1 MCAVGFSRARVA
13 GHAQPRPSPMSC
25 WGLRAQALPEA
36 RPCAADSHLSS
47 VSCMTPPLT
56 RDSNQSRST
65 LLKAGYPEIV
75 PPPDYPYTLLKLGAV
90 GGLFFLAALRRC
102 FSFAPGGPLHSYSF
116 LLAFLLSVFNHF
128 PTDAHY
134 TRSGHLYFRGPP
146 T

>member
-1 MCAVGFSRARVA
+1 MRVA

-25 WGLRAQALPEA
+25 WGLWAQALPEA

-47 VSCMTPPLT
+47 VSCMTPPHARLKPVT
-56 RDSNQSRST
+56 EYPTKSRVP
-65 LLKAGYPEIV
+65 GEV
-75 PPPDYPYTLLKLGAV
+75 PPPDYPDTFLKLGAV